1 MLFDPFALGSLPRK
15 QEGLDERSFTAN
27 DHAREALIP
36 FACWHIGFPVEPY
49 RQQFRLPGIDFP
61 LLDTVKQMLEER
73 RGQIVPADFRHDLDT
88 VKAAS
93 NLLPQCI
100 RLLQVFRYGQFFG
113 QQRKLS
119 GT

>member
-15 QEGLDERSFTAN
+15 QEGLDELSFTAN

-36 FACWHIGFPVEPY
+36 FARWHIGFPVEPC
-49 RQQFRLPGIDFP
+49 RQQFKLSGIDFP
-61 LLDTVKQMLEER
+61 FLDTVKQMLKQR

-88 VKAAS
+88 VEAAS
-93 NLLPQCI
+93 DLLPQCI
-100 RLLQVFRYGQFFG
+100 RLFRVFRFGQFFG